1 MECTCF
7 SLIIRDRI
15 CQSGVPVTSEQV
27 YSTIPSDTVTLQNG
41 YTLVV
46 SNGSSDTINLNFINV
61 VFGINVAFTIDSGT
75 SHVYDLPI
83 DSGTY
88 RVGIFMQKI
97 ACNTTTCCPN

>member
-27 YSTIPSDTVTLQNG
+27 YSTIPSDTVILQNG
-41 YTLVV
+41 YTLII
-46 SNGSSDTINLNFINV
+46 SNGSSDNILLNFIN
-61 VFGINVAFTIDSGT
+61 ISLDIDVTFSIQSGT
-75 SHVYDLPI
+75 SQVYDLPI

-88 RVGIFMQKI
+88 RVGVFMQKST
-97 ACNTTTCCPN
+97 CNQTACCPH